1 VATVETGSFVTDQVG
16 NSSSHYRSF
25 PGCGFSSPLVKTRG
39 DYKPNLFVGKML
51 RMDRPAEIWN
61 AERLERAMLAE
72 AAGHGANKRDLDLL
86 LTEFRN
92 ANKSNNRPVS
102 EQVEIVGAIPP

>member
-1 VATVETGSFVTDQVG
+1 VG
-16 NSSSHYRSF
+16 F
-25 PGCGFSSPLVKTRG
+25 TSPLVKTRG